1 MRKPGIVAAACVLL
15 AFASSAQAADGAS
28 QAPSQPVSAAAQPGS
43 EQSGAEP
50 SGYGAQPRMTAEAG
64 KRAQDPFTING
75 RSMYDVH

>member
-1 MRKPGIVAAACVLL
+1 MMRKPGIAAAACALL
-15 AFASSAQAADGAS
+15 AFASSAHAADGAP
-28 QAPSQPVSAAAQPGS
+28 QAPSQPVSAARQGG
-43 EQSGAEP
+43 ERNGAEP